1 MTIEVTSK
9 EFADLK
15 RRVEL
20 AETRIAQQA
29 GTFEFITGQLRDVQ
43 LYMYAKFAELDAR
56 FDRLDQRFDRM
67 EAKMDQ
73 KIGELKNDMDQQFAG
88 VNAQLAALKSQMDAL
103 PRIIAE
109 MIAKR

>member
-1 MTIEVTSK
+1 MPVEVSAK

-43 LYMYAKFAELDAR
+43 LYMHAKFAEIDAR
-56 FDRLDQRFDRM
+56 FDRVDQRFDRV
-67 EAKMDQ
+67 
-73 KIGELKNDMDQQFAG
+73 DQQFAE
-88 VNAQLAALKSQMDAL
+88 LKAQMDQRFNAMDRQFAELKAQFEAL

-109 MIAKR
+109 TIAKR

>member
-1 MTIEVTSK
+1 MTVEVSAK

-43 LYMYAKFAELDAR
+43 LYLHAKFADLESQLGQ
-56 FDRLDQRFDRM
+56 QRAQTDEFKTQM
-67 EAKMDQ
+67 
-73 KIGELKNDMDQQFAG
+73 NQQFAG
-88 VNAQLAALKSQMDAL
+88 LKAQMDTL

>member
-1 MTIEVTSK
+1 MTVEVSAK

-20 AETRIAQQA
+20 AETKIAQQA

-43 LYMYAKFAELDAR
+43 LYLHAKFADLESQLGQ
-56 FDRLDQRFDRM
+56 QRAQTDEFKTQM
-67 EAKMDQ
+67 
-73 KIGELKNDMDQQFAG
+73 NQQFAG
-88 VNAQLAALKSQMDAL
+88 LKAQMDTL
-103 PRIIAE
+103 PRIIAG

>member
-1 MTIEVTSK
+1 MTVEVSAK

-43 LYMYAKFAELDAR
+43 LYLHAKFADLESQLGQQRAQTDE
-56 FDRLDQRFDRM
+56 FKTQMDRQF
-67 EAKMDQ
+67 A
-73 KIGELKNDMDQQFAG
+73 ELKAQFE
-88 VNAQLAALKSQMDAL
+88 AL